1 LSADLFRRSEP
12 TKVDREGGSAEQ
24 RGSREGV
31 SAERDRAC
39 PAEARSAKAGT
50 FGVNSCLLT
59 QPDETASELHA
70 QNTCGFRDL
79 HRRSGA
85 CAFGLDLDDV
95 SRACYDEPPDA
106 GG

>member
-1 LSADLFRRSEP
+1 MES
-12 TKVDREGGSAEQ
+12 REGGSAK
-24 RGSREGV
+24 
-31 SAERDRAC
+31 RDGG
-39 PAEARSAKAGT
+39 ET

-70 QNTCGFRDL
+70 RNTCEFRDL

-95 SRACYDEPPDA
+95 SRACYDEPPGA